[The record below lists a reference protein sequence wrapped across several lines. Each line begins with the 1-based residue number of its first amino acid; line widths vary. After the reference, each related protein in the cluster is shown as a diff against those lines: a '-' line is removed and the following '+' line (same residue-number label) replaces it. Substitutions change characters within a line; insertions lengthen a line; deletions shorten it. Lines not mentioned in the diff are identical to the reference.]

1 MTTEVATFD
10 SILNHEKSHLTQRVH
25 KEIYIYIYIYIYIK
39 DKCFFFLQ
47 KNYNYIMT
55 EPVVRQRH
63 RDEGREQEVWG
74 ILGFGVVSFLC
85 SACLDKRA
93 CLD

>member
-1 MTTEVATFD
+1 MTTEVVAFD
-10 SILNHEKSHLTQRVH
+10 SILNHEKSQLTQRVR
-25 KEIYIYIYIYIYIK
+25 KEMNAFSFVK
-39 DKCFFFLQ
+39 

-55 EPVVRQRH
+55 EPGVRQRH

-74 ILGFGVVSFLC
+74 TLGFAVVSFLC
-85 SACLDKRA
+85 SACLDTRA